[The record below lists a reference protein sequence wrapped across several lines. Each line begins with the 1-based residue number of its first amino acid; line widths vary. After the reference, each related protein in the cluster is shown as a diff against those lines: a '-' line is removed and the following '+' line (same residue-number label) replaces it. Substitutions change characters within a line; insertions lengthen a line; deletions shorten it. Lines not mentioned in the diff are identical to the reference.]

1 MVRPDGFSATL
12 QGTPMPCY
20 PFAEPSI
27 HDSAGLWLPGASDR
41 ASTRSNGEH
50 PQAPDGPIAGRRRV
64 CLLAMLL
71 VLLAASGLA
80 ASPRTAAGPPSAW
93 SILEQRHPTHAAAI
107 PPEERRVLA
116 LLTWEQLMAWI
127 DGLDPSRIELAD
139 GRSLAS
145 ALGIGFD
152 LSWWT
157 IDGGGGA
164 ISGGGYTLD
173 GTLGQP
179 DASAMKGGGFALGGG
194 FWPSD
199 RPFVMRIF
207 RDGFEADAGPGIT
220 HGPVGERSP

>member
-1 MVRPDGFSATL
+1 MLR
-12 QGTPMPCY
+12 Y
-20 PFAEPSI
+20 PFAEPSL
-27 HDSAGLWLPGASDR
+27 HDSAGSWPPRATGR
-41 ASTRSNGEH
+41 ASARSALRNN
-50 PQAPDGPIAGRRRV
+50 PRARDRSIAR
-64 CLLAMLL
+64 CLRGCRLAMLFVL
-71 VLLAASGLA
+71 LAVSGLLAAS
-80 ASPRTAAGPPSAW
+80 PDTAAGPPSAW

-127 DGLDPSRIELAD
+127 DGLDPSRVELAD

-199 RPFVMRIF
+199 QPFITRIF
-207 RDGFEADAGPGIT
+207 RDGFEAVAGSGIT
-220 HGPVGERSP
+220 HRPVGERSP